1 MTILFLV
8 AQVKDKGTT
17 GKKPASLVPQSW
29 DVNNNNNNNNTNS
42 TAAAAA
48 ASSSSLLGGASEREI
63 IVFIIGG
70 ATYSEMRC
78 VYDAASELGRPVF
91 LGSTTISKP
100 EEFVRQLQHVS
111 NAEPPPVLRI
121 ERLKDKDRIER
132 HG

>member
-1 MTILFLV
+1 MA

-29 DVNNNNNNNNTNS
+29 DVNNNNNNS
-42 TAAAAA
+42 AAA
-48 ASSSSLLGGASEREI
+48 ASASSSLLGGASEREI
-63 IVFIIGG
+63 IVFVIGG
-70 ATYSEMRC
+70 ATFSEMRC
-78 VYDAASELGRPVF
+78 VYDAASELGRAIF

-100 EEFVRQLQHVS
+100 EEFVRQLQHVG
-111 NAEPPPVLRI
+111 NPEAPPVMRI